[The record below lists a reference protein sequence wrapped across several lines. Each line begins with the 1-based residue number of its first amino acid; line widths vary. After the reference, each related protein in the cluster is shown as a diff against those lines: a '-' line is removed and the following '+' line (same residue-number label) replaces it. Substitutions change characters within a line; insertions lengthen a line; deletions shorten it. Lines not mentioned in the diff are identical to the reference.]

1 MAAEGAA
8 VLIRTVEP
16 LEGIE
21 LMRKRET
28 PIAHGASTSLDRH
41 GSEERGVSGSKA
53 PTKAIARGLW
63 QPGSNSAYDR
73 LTALSMETAR

>member
-8 VLIRTVEP
+8 VLIRAVEP

-41 GSEERGVSGSKA
+41 GSAEPGVSVSEGFGE
-53 PTKAIARGLW
+53 AIARGC
-63 QPGSNSAYDR
+63 GSRDR
-73 LTALSMETAR
+73 IRPM